1 MNRKHPS
8 GVFMMEMI
16 AVVFFFIVCAAICIK
31 TFVKADFMSRGAAE
45 LNQGVLI
52 AQSVAEVWKGEGTA
66 GLEKRFQAK
75 EQELGTDS
83 YAMGLDRAGNP
94 CEKEMA
100 VYEVRVENT
109 GTGQAD
115 VVVSRNGK
123 GIYSLTVKKHE
134 TQHGRR

>member
-1 MNRKHPS
+1 MMNRKHPS

-66 GLEKRFQAK
+66 GLEKK
-75 EQELGTDS
+75 VSGK
-83 YAMGLDRAGNP
+83 RAG
-94 CEKEMA
+94 A
-100 VYEVRVENT
+100 W
-109 GTGQAD
+109 
-115 VVVSRNGK
+115 
-123 GIYSLTVKKHE
+123 H
-134 TQHGRR
+134 